1 MLSVIGLTKQFGG
14 FTALDDVSF
23 EVREGEIVGLIGPNG
38 AGKST
43 LMKTVFGLVRPRRG
57 AVRFEGRD
65 ITGLAP
71 SALVRRGL
79 SYVPQVDN
87 VFPSLTV
94 EENLEM
100 GAVVRSDDVR
110 ARLEEV
116 LALFPN
122 LQAKRRLKAGGLSGG
137 ERQMVAMG
145 RALMLDP
152 RLLLLDE
159 PSAGLSPVL
168 VDTVFE
174 KIEAINRG
182 GVAILLVEQSA
193 REALRRSHRGYV
205 LAGGQVRLEGPGPA
219 LLDDV
224 GELMREQLPAR
235 ARARVVGTAL
245 EEHVAAG
252 REGPR
257 AHGLVELMRRLVG
270 VDTDV
275 REVVPEGRLHVRTR
289 PVVQRAAATTPVL
302 DRPGHRFVQLLR
314 RGSAGTL
321 DAGQHLPDVRVADR
335 GGEPE
340 AVIMPGLSLLFRG
353 RLGCVL
359 LCEFL
364 VFMEPGHRGL
374 LAADEHVHGASTAD
388 RARSPRCV
396 TRGGQHCPF
405 GHWPGS
411 RNRPFNPHRR
421 LRRLPE
427 PGR

>member
-1 MLSVIGLTKQFGG
+1 MSLLSVEGVSAGYEQMEILH
-14 FTALDDVSF
+14 DVSV
-23 EVREGEIVGLIGPNG
+23 EVRPGEIVTLIGPNG

-43 LMKTVFGLVRPRRG
+43 LMKTVFGLLRPRRG
-57 AVRFEGRD
+57 AIRLEGRD

-100 GAVVRSDDVR
+100 GAVVRSDDVGP
-110 ARLEEV
+110 RLEEV

-122 LQAKRRLKAGGLSGG
+122 LQAKRRLKTGGLSGG

-219 LLDDV
+219 LLED
-224 GELMREQLPAR
+224 P
-235 ARARVVGTAL
+235 
-245 EEHVAAG
+245 
-252 REGPR
+252 
-257 AHGLVELMRRLVG
+257 
-270 VDTDV
+270 
-275 REVVPEGRLHVRTR
+275 EVGRLY
-289 PVVQRAAATTPVL
+289 L
-302 DRPGHRFVQLLR
+302 
-314 RGSAGTL
+314 
-321 DAGQHLPDVRVADR
+321 
-335 GGEPE
+335 GG
-340 AVIMPGLSLLFRG
+340 
-353 RLGCVL
+353 
-359 LCEFL
+359 
-364 VFMEPGHRGL
+364 
-374 LAADEHVHGASTAD
+374 
-388 RARSPRCV
+388 
-396 TRGGQHCPF
+396 
-405 GHWPGS
+405 
-411 RNRPFNPHRR
+411 
-421 LRRLPE
+421 
-427 PGR
+427 